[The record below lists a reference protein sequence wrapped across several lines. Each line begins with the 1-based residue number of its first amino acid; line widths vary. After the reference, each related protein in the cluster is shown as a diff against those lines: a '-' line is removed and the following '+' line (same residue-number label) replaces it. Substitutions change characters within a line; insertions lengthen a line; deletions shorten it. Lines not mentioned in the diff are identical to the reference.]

1 MSFSTDVKK
10 ELCEETVHAS
20 HCRMAELAAILSVA
34 GEVRYQEKSRILII
48 KTENIS
54 CCRKFIRLFRQ
65 VFQVTLPE
73 PSDSL
78 SKETGVY
85 RMEIRDDELIH
96 RIFLT
101 LKLEESGGRLFVD
114 NILVERAC
122 CKRGF
127 LRGIFLAAGSVNN
140 PEKAYH
146 MEIVLDNE
154 EKAKQLQSLY
164 ESFEIDA
171 KYMVRKKYHV
181 VYIKEG
187 DAIVDVLNIM
197 GAHVSL
203 MKLENI
209 RIVKDIRNSI
219 NRQVNCDTANMN
231 KTANAA
237 VRQMEDIAFIERTKG
252 LDYLPEH
259 LRQIALLR
267 KEEPELNL
275 KDLGMLLEP
284 PLGKSGVNHRLRK
297 ISEIAENLRQ
307 KSMTE

>member
-10 ELCEETVHAS
+10 ELCEEMVHAS

-34 GEVRYQEKSRILII
+34 GEVRYQEKARILII

-54 CCRKFIRLFRQ
+54 CCYKFIRLFRL
-65 VFQVTLPE
+65 VFQIALPE
-73 PSDSL
+73 PPDSL

-96 RIFLT
+96 RIFLV
-101 LKLEESGGRLFVD
+101 LKLQESGGRLFVD

-146 MEIVLDNE
+146 MEIVLDNA

-307 KSMTE
+307 TSMTE